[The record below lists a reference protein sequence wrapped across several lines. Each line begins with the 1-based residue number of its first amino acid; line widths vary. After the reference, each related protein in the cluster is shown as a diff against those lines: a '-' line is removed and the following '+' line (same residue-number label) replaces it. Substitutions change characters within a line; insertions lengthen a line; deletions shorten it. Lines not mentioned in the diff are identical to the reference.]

1 MATKTKKPAAPKAK
15 VMPKKKE
22 PVPAAVM
29 PKAPPT
35 ADAAQQAL
43 LLPKPAGTRS
53 VSTPQPL
60 RGMRDILPQE
70 QRYWQFVTRKI
81 ESLARAYGYDRIETP
96 ILEETGLFIRGVG
109 KQSDIVEKEMF
120 TFLDRGEESVT
131 LRPEGTSPVARAYI
145 NHGMFNLPQPLKLYY
160 VGSMFR
166 YERPQH
172 GRHRQHHQLG
182 FEVIGD
188 AHPVLDAEVIL
199 LAQLFYKEIGVKT
212 VTHVNSIGCRT
223 CRPAYLTALVAY
235 YRTKRSQICE
245 DDKRR
250 MVKNPLRLLDCK
262 ELTCQPVKE
271 GAPHIVDYLDEECKN
286 HLMRVLEYLDELQVP
301 YQLNPHLVRGLD
313 YYSRTVFEI
322 MLVDETDQSQTALG
336 GGGRY
341 DYLVET
347 LGGRPTPACGFG
359 IGIERAILQ
368 MKAQNIEPPDDFK
381 PEIFLAQLGDGARR
395 KAFVLFEEMRAAGIH
410 ASSNFSKNALK
421 AQLEIANR
429 LGAKYTVILGQKE
442 ALDGTV
448 LVRDMESGMQETID
462 YTKAV
467 ADIKKKLG
475 RA

>member
-1 MATKTKKPAAPKAK
+1 
-15 VMPKKKE
+15 
-22 PVPAAVM
+22 
-29 PKAPPT
+29 
-35 ADAAQQAL
+35 
-43 LLPKPAGTRS
+43 
-53 VSTPQPL
+53 
-60 RGMRDILPQE
+60 
-70 QRYWQFVTRKI
+70 
-81 ESLARAYGYDRIETP
+81 
-96 ILEETGLFIRGVG
+96 
-109 KQSDIVEKEMF
+109 
-120 TFLDRGEESVT
+120 
-131 LRPEGTSPVARAYI
+131 
-145 NHGMFNLPQPLKLYY
+145 
-160 VGSMFR
+160 
-166 YERPQH
+166 
-172 GRHRQHHQLG
+172 
-182 FEVIGD
+182 
-188 AHPVLDAEVIL
+188 
-199 LAQLFYKEIGVKT
+199 
-212 VTHVNSIGCRT
+212 
-223 CRPAYLTALVAY
+223 
-235 YRTKRSQICE
+235 
-245 DDKRR
+245 
-250 MVKNPLRLLDCK
+250 
-262 ELTCQPVKE
+262 
-271 GAPHIVDYLDEECKN
+271 
-286 HLMRVLEYLDELQVP
+286 
-301 YQLNPHLVRGLD
+301 
-313 YYSRTVFEI
+313 
-322 MLVDETDQSQTALG
+322 TALG